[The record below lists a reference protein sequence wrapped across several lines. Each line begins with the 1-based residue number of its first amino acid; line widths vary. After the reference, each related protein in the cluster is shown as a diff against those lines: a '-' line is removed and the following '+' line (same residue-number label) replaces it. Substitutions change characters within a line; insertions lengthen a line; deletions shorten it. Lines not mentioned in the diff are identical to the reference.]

1 MNKTFKIIDAYLDN
15 KNIKV
20 YENGERV
27 LEIILNDYNIDGAVK
42 VLEALGYRLTYR
54 AY

>member
-1 MNKTFKIIDAYLDN
+1 MNKTFKVVNAYNGN

-20 YENGERV
+20 YEDGDRV

-42 VLEALGYRLTYR
+42 VLEAFGYRLTYR